1 LTHTRAFGS
10 ASPDNCLHNDNPRR
24 ASLKSNFMT
33 WTARKASG
41 VSKTLLVA
49 SAFVFICLIGQA
61 SADVTNN
68 SASDRK
74 FRPWSDLSDKDKA
87 KMSSDAVSQMRQM
100 LKEMFQKLEDARDS
114 KDIEKLNCV
123 NADVATSKAL
133 VDFAE
138 RADLQLQE
146 LLARGEKKQAA
157 EDELNK
163 TMIALGKV
171 KSLRAESDD
180 CMGGFRFLTDE
191 LTTVDVVV
199 QPGLPAGDPTD
210 PPRPPPVV
218 SRPPPASPI

>member
-1 LTHTRAFGS
+1 MIRI
-10 ASPDNCLHNDNPRR
+10 
-24 ASLKSNFMT
+24 
-33 WTARKASG
+33 AR
-41 VSKTLLVA
+41 TL
-49 SAFVFICLIGQA
+49 VFICLIGTA
-61 SADVTNN
+61 AAADVTNN

-199 QPGLPAGDPTD
+199 TPGLPAGDPTD

>member
-1 LTHTRAFGS
+1 MIR
-10 ASPDNCLHNDNPRR
+10 PPRV
-24 ASLKSNFMT
+24 L
-33 WTARKASG
+33 
-41 VSKTLLVA
+41 
-49 SAFVFICLIGQA
+49 VFICLIGSA
-61 SADVTNN
+61 AVADVTNNN

-87 KMSSDAVSQMRQM
+87 KMSADAVSQMRQM

-146 LLARGEKKQAA
+146 LVARGEKKQAA

-171 KSLRAESDD
+171 KALRAESDD
-180 CMGGFRFLTDE
+180 CMGGFRFMTDE

>member
-1 LTHTRAFGS
+1 MIRLSR
-10 ASPDNCLHNDNPRR
+10 
-24 ASLKSNFMT
+24 
-33 WTARKASG
+33 
-41 VSKTLLVA
+41 TL
-49 SAFVFICLIGQA
+49 VFICLIGTA
-61 SADVTNN
+61 AAADVTNN
-68 SASDRK
+68 GASPDRK

-87 KMSSDAVSQMRQM
+87 KMSADAVSQMRKM
-100 LKEMFQKLEDARDS
+100 LKEMFQKLEEARDS

-146 LLARGEKKQAA
+146 LVARGEKKQAA

-171 KSLRAESDD
+171 KALRAESDD

-199 QPGLPAGDPTD
+199 QPGLPAGDPTNA
-210 PPRPPPVV
+210 PPPQPIV